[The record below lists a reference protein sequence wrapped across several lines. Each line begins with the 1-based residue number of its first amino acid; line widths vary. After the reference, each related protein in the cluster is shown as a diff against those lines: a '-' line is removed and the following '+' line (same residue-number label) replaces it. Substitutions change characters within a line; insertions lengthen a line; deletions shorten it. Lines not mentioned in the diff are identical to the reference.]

1 MAFRLFSK
9 KDKTI
14 NLVFTDYAIRYVEIK
29 QTSPLIIERCGERF
43 IPDGLIRRGEIVD
56 FDALLTVLENCVDD
70 WKIKHRMARFIVPD
84 HFVAMREEKVDADL
98 QDDEIKNYIFMQIG
112 STIHLPFEE
121 PVFDVAVIGEQDGK
135 KDVLLIAAPE
145 EKVRDYM
152 NVMEEAKL
160 KPVAADIGP
169 LSLYRLYHQE
179 DITNAK
185 AHELMIHLTENV
197 MMLSIFH
204 EQQPKFMKPVFIE
217 KNEDIVE
224 VLGREKDEAGELTD
238 VLNELEKVINF
249 YENSLHKGRVRIDKV
264 FFNGDHPQSDFVHH
278 HLETRLALRVY
289 DNDAVEAVTKDGRA
303 LSPSFYEAAGL
314 GLKEG

>member
-9 KDKTI
+9 KDKMI
-14 NLVFTDYAIRYVEIK
+14 NLVFTDYVIRYVEIK
-29 QTSPLIIERCGERF
+29 QTYPLIIERCGERF

-56 FDALLTVLENCVDD
+56 FDALLTVLENCVDE
-70 WKIKHRMARFIVPD
+70 WKIKHRTARFIVPD

-121 PVFDVAVIGEQDGK
+121 PVFDVSMIGEHDGK
-135 KDVLLIAAPE
+135 KGVLLIAAPE

-152 NVMEEAKL
+152 NVIEEAKL

-179 DITNAK
+179 DITNVK
-185 AHELMIHLTENV
+185 SHELMIHLTENV

-204 EQQPKFMKPVFIE
+204 ENRPKFMKPVFIE
-217 KNEDIVE
+217 KNEDMVE
-224 VLGREKDEAGELTD
+224 VLGTERDEADELRD

-249 YENSLHKGRVRIDKV
+249 YENSLHKGQIHIDKI

-278 HLETRLALRVY
+278 HFETRLGLRVY
-289 DNDAVEAVTKDGRA
+289 GNDAVEAITKDGSA
-303 LSPSFYEAAGL
+303 LPPSFYEAAGL